1 MIKSIVHIDLNAF
14 FAQCEENRDPS
25 LKSKPVAVGS
35 DHKRGIVSTANY
47 AARKFGVHSAMPMYL
62 AKKKCPNLVIVEG
75 HYSLYSSVSHRFMS
89 YLKKKYPILEQVSVD
104 ECYID
109 MSGIINDTN
118 AHDYLADLQLK
129 IYMDLK
135 LKCSIGYAHTKFLAK
150 MASDYKKPMGLTLV
164 VKDDYKK
171 LFWPMTIDKM
181 WGIGK
186 SSAPKLVQ
194 LGINTIGDLANNTS
208 KEVED
213 LLGINYD
220 TFYMWANGEGSNKV
234 NSDYEDRK
242 SISTS
247 TTLLDDSDDVLLLK
261 DTLRML
267 TGDIASQL
275 KSESKRAKKV
285 VVTIRNKLFQTHS
298 KRSDLEDYTDDF
310 EKIYLKVIAI
320 FDGFYKGEEVRLLG
334 VGVEDF
340 AAKIK
345 DDENV
350 SLFQVSKEEKKEDSI
365 LSNLNTG
372 KTKGLFTT
380 LGDISKGSKK

>member
-1 MIKSIVHIDLNAF
+1 MKSIVHIDLNAF
-14 FAQCEENRDPS
+14 FAQCEENRDPR
-25 LKSKPVAVGS
+25 LKNKPVAVGS

-47 AARKFGVHSAMPMYL
+47 AARRFGVHSAMPMYL
-62 AKKKCPNLVIVEG
+62 AKKKCPDLVIVGG
-75 HYSLYSSVSHRFMS
+75 HYSLYSSVSHRFMAF
-89 YLKKKYPILEQVSVD
+89 LKKKYPILEQVSID

-109 MSGIINDTN
+109 MSGIINDSS

-150 MASDYKKPMGLTLV
+150 MASDFKKPMGLTLV
-164 VKDDYKK
+164 VDDDYKK
-171 LFWPMTIDKM
+171 LFWPLPIDRM
-181 WGIGK
+181 WGVGK
-186 SSAPKLVQ
+186 SSAPRLVQ
-194 LGINTIGDLANNTS
+194 LGIRTIGDLANNTS
-208 KEVED
+208 KDVID
-213 LLGINYD
+213 FLGINYN
-220 TFYMWANGEGSNKV
+220 TFYIWANGEGSSRV
-234 NSDYEDRK
+234 DSDPGDRK

-247 TTLLDDSDDVLLLK
+247 TTLLDDTDDVLLLK

-267 TGDIASQL
+267 TGDISCQL
-275 KSESKRAKKV
+275 RNESKRAKKV

-340 AAKIK
+340 AAEIK
-345 DDENV
+345 EENV
-350 SLFQVSKEEKKEDSI
+350 SLFQLSKEEKSENKL
-365 LSNLNTG
+365 LSDLNTG
-372 KTKGLFTT
+372 KTKGMFST
-380 LGDISKGSKK
+380 LGDMAKGGKK